1 MKNRAL
7 LLLLGALLL
16 AGCTMGPNYKRPKV
30 DVPAVYRGSA
40 ADQANDSS
48 LGDQKWSEVFP
59 DEELQGLI
67 RTALQQNYDVQIAAA
82 RILQAQARFGIT
94 RADQLPSI
102 AAGASASDQ
111 RASKSKIAPA
121 FESNAN
127 QVSIA
132 FAWELDFWGRY
143 RRSTEAARADLLTSE
158 WARQQV
164 ISTLVSDIATAYF
177 QLRELDLE
185 LEISQSTLGSRRDS
199 LKLTQLLADHGA
211 TSMLDVRQAE
221 QLVFTAAEQ
230 VPDLERRI
238 EQQENLISVLLG
250 KNPGAVTRGRK
261 LIEQPHAPEVPAGL
275 ASALLERRPDIR
287 QAEQQLI
294 ASNAR
299 IGVAKAAFFPQLN
312 LTADGGFQSSALTS
326 LFSGP
331 AGLWSF
337 GGALTQPIFEG
348 GRLRN
353 NLRLT
358 EAREQ
363 EALLVYRQTIQ
374 EAFREVSD
382 ALIGYRKSQEFR
394 VQQELLTRSAQDAA
408 HLSDIRY
415 QGGAASYL
423 EVLTN
428 QTNYFS
434 AELNL
439 AQAQRNELLALV
451 TLYKALGGG
460 WRN

>member
-1 MKNRAL
+1 
-7 LLLLGALLL
+7 
-16 AGCTMGPNYKRPKV
+16 
-30 DVPAVYRGSA
+30 
-40 ADQANDSS
+40 
-48 LGDQKWSEVFP
+48 
-59 DEELQGLI
+59 
-67 RTALQQNYDVQIAAA
+67 
-82 RILQAQARFGIT
+82 
-94 RADQLPSI
+94 
-102 AAGASASDQ
+102 
-111 RASKSKIAPA
+111 
-121 FESNAN
+121 
-127 QVSIA
+127 
-132 FAWELDFWGRY
+132 
-143 RRSTEAARADLLTSE
+143 
-158 WARQQV
+158 
-164 ISTLVSDIATAYF
+164 
-177 QLRELDLE
+177 
-185 LEISQSTLGSRRDS
+185 
-199 LKLTQLLADHGA
+199 
-211 TSMLDVRQAE
+211 MLDVRQAE

-261 LIEQPHAPEVPAGL
+261 LTEQPHAPEVPAGL